1 MCQPYIHDDYL
12 PDLFGEATQ
21 YVKDTFLTATGD
33 HRYRLKKHVD
43 TQRKIDA
50 FISAND
56 KEKAAIR
63 TGLKILTCQVLF
75 VHDAND
81 ASKLHPRIAMQ
92 QSFVF
97 QALPMVMK
105 EAFSKLYNNFFYVR
119 NNDFWRKNA
128 MDKLPALLKSTQMM
142 VCGEDLG
149 MVPDCVHP
157 VMDELQILSLEI
169 QRMPKEFGVEFGDLN
184 KVPYL
189 SVCTSSSHDM
199 STMRQWWEENP
210 DRTQRFFNNVLREY
224 GPAPI
229 FCEPWIC
236 QRIIE
241 MHLATKAMWV
251 ILPLQDWIA
260 MDGKLR
266 NDDTFSE
273 RINNPA
279 NPDNYWHYRM
289 HLNLEDLIGAS
300 SLNQRIKALIKY
312 YGR

>member
-1 MCQPYIHDDYL
+1 
-12 PDLFGEATQ
+12 
-21 YVKDTFLTATGD
+21 
-33 HRYRLKKHVD
+33 
-43 TQRKIDA
+43 
-50 FISAND
+50 
-56 KEKAAIR
+56 
-63 TGLKILTCQVLF
+63 
-75 VHDAND
+75 
-81 ASKLHPRIAMQ
+81 
-92 QSFVF
+92 
-97 QALPMVMK
+97 
-105 EAFSKLYNNFFYVR
+105 
-119 NNDFWRKNA
+119 

-199 STMRQWWEENP
+199 APCANGGR
-210 DRTQRFFNNVLREY
+210 RTPPH
-224 GPAPI
+224 PAILQQCAARIWPGPI

-266 NDDTFSE
+266 NDDTFGE

-300 SLNQRIKALIKY
+300 PQPENKSADKYWAIIGKHSTTNNETVIDSDAGQRT
-312 YGR
+312 GREACATCLQW